1 MNTKKKNETIKN
13 LITIGIFN
21 ALLLVVFWIIA
32 CTIGFFPPILLI
44 LPIIL
49 GLVGGT
55 IFMLMIAKAPMK
67 GVFMIS
73 GALMGSTLINMAPN
87 AIMFFGILAGGI
99 VGELLFNL
107 IGRNKFIAAVSGFTS
122 IMLGYALGEYIPFVY
137 MQDAYISL
145 YKTKTTGTL
154 PIVQQCLEIMNPHLM
169 IILCIITVATSI
181 LGCLWGKKLL
191 HKHFEKAGI
200 VQNRR

>member
-1 MNTKKKNETIKN
+1 MNTKKKNETIKS

-67 GVFMIS
+67 GVFIIS
-73 GALMGSTLINMAPN
+73 GTLMGSTLINMAPN

-137 MQDAYISL
+137 MQ
-145 YKTKTTGTL
+145 TTGTL

>member
-1 MNTKKKNETIKN
+1 MNTKNKNATIKN

-21 ALLLVVFWIIA
+21 ALLLVAFWIIA
-32 CTIGFFPPILLI
+32 CTIGFFPPILLV

-67 GVFMIS
+67 GAFIIS
-73 GALMGSTLINMAPN
+73 GALMGSTLITMAPK
-87 AIMFFGILAGGI
+87 AIMFWGILAGGF

-107 IGRNKFIAAVSGFTS
+107 IGRNKFIAAVSGFAS

-137 MQDAYISL
+137 MQDTYIAL

-154 PIVQQCLEIMNPHLM
+154 PIVQQCLEIMNPNLM
-169 IILCIITVATSI
+169 IILCIITVTASI

-191 HKHFEKAGI
+191 HKHFKKAGI
-200 VQNRR
+200 V